1 MVKCCLFNSAYFE
14 SFFKRLSLSGGV
26 GGGGAQPLEACVCPF
41 VGRLSLI
48 SLIFFRIILKFSKNF
63 KLQ

>member
-14 SFFKRLSLSGGV
+14 SFFKRLSLSGG
-26 GGGGAQPLEACVCPF
+26 GGGEAQPLEACVCPF